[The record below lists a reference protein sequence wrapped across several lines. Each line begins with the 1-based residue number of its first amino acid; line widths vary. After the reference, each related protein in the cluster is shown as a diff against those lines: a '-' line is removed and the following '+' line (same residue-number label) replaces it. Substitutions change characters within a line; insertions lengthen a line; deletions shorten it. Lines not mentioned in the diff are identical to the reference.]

1 MPALKRPDIRVVL
14 GKGGSGKSYLVRHWL
29 KSTRGRVLIFDSAA
43 KADYAKSAFMA
54 TTPREL
60 VDYLVGGAR
69 GVICYREAMPTR
81 DGFELFNRAAWSA
94 ENCMVV
100 WEEVD
105 RWSDAGRLPDHAF
118 AMVNQGRH
126 RGLRIIATARR
137 PHRVSRDLTANAS
150 RIVAFKTVEPR
161 DVAYLSGYMGKEA
174 AGMIAGLGEF
184 QAVDW
189 SEAGYGAKKSPFR

>member
-1 MPALKRPDIRVVL
+1 MPALRRPDIRVVL

-29 KSTRGRVLIFDSAA
+29 KSTKGRVLIFDSAA
-43 KADYAKSAFMA
+43 EADYANNAFMA
-54 TTPREL
+54 TSPREL
-60 VDYLVGGAR
+60 VDYLIGDAR
-69 GVICYREAMPTR
+69 GAICYREAMPTR
-81 DGFELFNRAAWSA
+81 DGFEVFNRAAWSA
-94 ENCMVV
+94 ENLTVV

-126 RGLRIIATARR
+126 RGIRIIATARR

-150 RIVAFKTVEPR
+150 RIVAFKSVEPR
-161 DVAYLSGYMGKEA
+161 DLAYLADYIGRDA
-174 AGMIAGLGEF
+174 PAMIGGLTEF

-189 SEAGYGAKKSPFR
+189 TEAAYGVRKSPFK